1 MKSYDQY
8 CAVARALDAAG
19 DRWTLL
25 IVRELLAFGPS
36 RYSELHR
43 GLPGMASNLLA
54 DRLRAME
61 ADGLVVRS
69 DGDYALTDRGR
80 ALEDVL
86 RTLARWGAA
95 TMSAGPSENEA
106 VQPQWSALFAGLTLA
121 DAAEDELSIGIRT
134 GEQAVQVRLS
144 PDGYAISREAGDADV
159 MLSGSPLLVGGVL
172 SGALS
177 PAEAADLGL
186 DVAGHSDRLATL
198 VAGAHA

>member
-1 MKSYDQY
+1 VKSYDQY

-69 DGDYALTDRGR
+69 DGAYVLTDRGR
-80 ALEDVL
+80 SLEDVL

-95 TMSAGPSENEA
+95 TMSDGPSEDEA

-121 DAAEDELSIGIRT
+121 DAAEDELSIGLRT
-134 GEQAVQVRLS
+134 GEAEVQVTLG
-144 PDGYAISREAGDADV
+144 PDGYAVERGADDADV
-159 MLSGSPLLVGGVL
+159 TLAGSPLLVGGVL

-186 DVAGHSDRLATL
+186 EVGGDADRLAAL

>member
-8 CAVARALDAAG
+8 CAVARALDTAG

-61 ADGLVVRS
+61 TDGLISRT
-69 DGDYALTDRGR
+69 DATYELTDRGR

-86 RTLARWGAA
+86 RALARWGAPA
-95 TMSAGPSENEA
+95 MIEGPSAKDA

-121 DAAEDELSIGIRT
+121 DGVKAELSIGLRT
-134 GEQAVQVRLS
+134 GETAVQVTLG
-144 PDGYAISREAGDADV
+144 PDGYDIKRETDDPDV
-159 MLSGSPLLVGGVL
+159 TLSGSAHLVGGVL

-177 PAEAADLGL
+177 PSEAADLGL
-186 DVAGHSDRLATL
+186 DVAGQTDRLAHL
-198 VAGAHA
+198 VAGARP